1 MDRPLSLS
9 SLPGTGVTGRTH
21 LVEEGLEDTVP
32 HSARELL
39 YLDTDSRELSAG
51 LENVRLSGD
60 QRLGGDQPV
69 LGVRPGGSQ
78 EDEAPHQEVGKVSEG
93 VEHQQRGDLG

>member
-32 HSARELL
+32 HSAGELL

-51 LENVRLSGD
+51 VENVRLSGTID
-60 QRLGGDQPV
+60 LVVTNLYLAYAQVAPRRMRPHIRRLARLAKG
-69 LGVRPGGSQ
+69 
-78 EDEAPHQEVGKVSEG
+78 
-93 VEHQQRGDLG
+93 